1 MPISMSAGDGSRR
14 PRRSILA
21 LCERV
26 GIKPLEFDGE
36 NNSLFHP
43 FDREGRRHMEYL
55 RDRGTFA
62 DVPFE
67 TIQEAFSHAYP
78 SLMTGTVL
86 RGDFRSE
93 AVAAVADEEAPAS
106 EH

>member
-1 MPISMSAGDGSRR
+1 
-14 PRRSILA
+14 
-21 LCERV
+21 
-26 GIKPLEFDGE
+26 
-36 NNSLFHP
+36 
-43 FDREGRRHMEYL
+43 MEYL

-67 TIQEAFSHAYP
+67 AIQAAFQHAYP

-86 RGDFRSE
+86 KGDFRSE
-93 AVAAVADEEAPAS
+93 AVAAVAVEEAPAS